1 MSGSPNWRVFR
12 AYLYA
17 RRLNWK
23 LRNRSLLRSHQSE
36 EMQRW
41 RDYVKDAFPR
51 HDPDT
56 LKMDKATLMG
66 DFSAY
71 NLERLTA
78 EEVRQKLSEGYV
90 HHDIACGASTGT
102 SGNRGFYVITDA
114 ERYKWLGI
122 ILAKALP
129 EIWCVQHRVA
139 IILPQNSAL
148 YQTGNQTPRLKVQFH
163 DLTNGPEVW
172 GPSLLEFD
180 PTVIV
185 APPKVLRWLAENADL
200 DRLSPK
206 RLFSAAETLDQPDR
220 QIIEAA
226 FGLRL
231 GQIYMATEGLLGVT
245 CSKGTLHLTEDYVK
259 FDFDWVSDQLA
270 SPILTDFTRRY
281 QLMAGYALNDLLHL
295 DDQPCTCGSP
305 LQPVKE
311 IVGRQDDVFWFG
323 ERMVTPD
330 VMRNAVLKA
339 DHRIDDFR
347 IQQTQDEDL
356 VLSLHADLPDE
367 IKASAQAALEQ
378 LLQGR
383 GVRSRIT
390 QKTLSKGGLFSRKL
404 RRIERLQT

>member
-1 MSGSPNWRVFR
+1 
-12 AYLYA
+12 
-17 RRLNWK
+17 
-23 LRNRSLLRSHQSE
+23 
-36 EMQRW
+36 MQRW

-129 EIWCVQHRVA
+129 EIWRVQHRVA

-185 APPKVLRWLAENADL
+185 APPKVLRWL
-200 DRLSPK
+200 
-206 RLFSAAETLDQPDR
+206 
-220 QIIEAA
+220 
-226 FGLRL
+226 
-231 GQIYMATEGLLGVT
+231 
-245 CSKGTLHLTEDYVK
+245 
-259 FDFDWVSDQLA
+259 
-270 SPILTDFTRRY
+270 
-281 QLMAGYALNDLLHL
+281 
-295 DDQPCTCGSP
+295 
-305 LQPVKE
+305 
-311 IVGRQDDVFWFG
+311 
-323 ERMVTPD
+323 
-330 VMRNAVLKA
+330 
-339 DHRIDDFR
+339 
-347 IQQTQDEDL
+347 
-356 VLSLHADLPDE
+356 
-367 IKASAQAALEQ
+367 
-378 LLQGR
+378 
-383 GVRSRIT
+383 
-390 QKTLSKGGLFSRKL
+390 
-404 RRIERLQT
+404 

>member
-1 MSGSPNWRVFR
+1 M
-12 AYLYA
+12 
-17 RRLNWK
+17 
-23 LRNRSLLRSHQSE
+23 
-36 EMQRW
+36 
-41 RDYVKDAFPR
+41 
-51 HDPDT
+51 
-56 LKMDKATLMG
+56 
-66 DFSAY
+66 
-71 NLERLTA
+71 
-78 EEVRQKLSEGYV
+78 RQKLSEGYV

-129 EIWCVQHRVA
+129 EIWRVQHRVA

-281 QLMAGYALNDLLHL
+281 QLMTGYALNDLLHL

-390 QKTLSKGGLFSRKL
+390 QKTLSKGDLFSRKL